1 MEDRKSLETKVG
13 LFTVFGLIV
22 TAGLAIY
29 FGRLTEPFQEKY
41 TLMVHFPNAGGLLD
55 GSRVMMAGAHIGQ
68 VADDP
73 RIDLQHGGVTVPL
86 RIYSEVTIPEGS
98 SFRVRS
104 SGLLGDAFVDVLP
117 ERGAEAGQA
126 IEPGSRVEGDAGGD
140 GIGELAS
147 SGKDLVQGL
156 RETNAELQNLLKRL
170 NRDVL
175 NEEFVTDIHGTA
187 ANANEFTGELDEFA
201 DRLDEE
207 VTTISTDL
215 RETLGNLKKFS
226 AQLEAIGS
234 NAEATT
240 ENLRRGTEGLDAIV
254 AKVDKTASGL
264 NSMLGGAEGGEGLLP
279 GLIQDRQLRDDAQ
292 ATVRNLRDLSA
303 NLKRHG
309 VLFYRDTAAETRP
322 EAANGEEEMVEQSP
336 RREAEETGLDRP
348 SIRRR
353 MPGRPGRR

>member
-73 RIDLQHGGVTVPL
+73 RIDIQRGGVKVPL
-86 RIYSEVTIPEGS
+86 QVYSEVTIPEGS

-117 ERGAEAGQA
+117 ERGAEAGDI
-126 IEPGSRVEGDAGGD
+126 IEPGSMVEGSAGGD

-147 SGKDLVQGL
+147 SGTDLVQGL
-156 RETNAELQNLLKRL
+156 QDTNAELQDLLKRL
-170 NRDVL
+170 NREVL
-175 NEEFVTDIHGTA
+175 SEEFVTDIHGTA
-187 ANANEFTGELDEFA
+187 ANAREFTGELDEFA
-201 DRLDEE
+201 GKLDEE
-207 VTTISTDL
+207 VTTISADL
-215 RETLGNLKKFS
+215 RETLANLKEFS
-226 AQLEAIGS
+226 AQLEEIGA

-240 ENLRRGTEGLDAIV
+240 ANLRRSTEGLDAIV
-254 AKVDKTASGL
+254 AKVDNTASGL
-264 NSMLGGAEGGEGLLP
+264 DSMLGGADGGEGLLP
-279 GLIQDRQLRDDAQ
+279 GLIQDRELRDEAK

-309 VLFYRDTAAETRP
+309 VLFYRDTAAETRV
-322 EAANGEEEMVEQSP
+322 EENAEQQP
-336 RREAEETGLDRP
+336 TAEGRPAQVEETGLDRP

-353 MPGRPGRR
+353 TPGRPGRR